1 MRNDPHVRITVSLPN
16 AWQRTRDC
24 LRHHGKAL
32 GAAWLITNLIGALA
46 FLVLYPPWSTVEA
59 AEGIGSFRYTV
70 YFILYNIVSAVGFIF
85 MVKVAQAFIAGEPRE
100 DYGAV
105 LDESVRVMMRYFAT
119 AFLSLFRVML
129 WAMAGLPVAFALVYG
144 TVLISGQAEPGPMVG
159 LLATTPIVVMM
170 ALAHVRFGWAL
181 YFTILGGDTP
191 LYAMYY
197 SQSMYL
203 NNRKTVLT
211 MAAIVFVVP
220 VVLPLIGMFVLV
232 DVPGVEYVIPFMA
245 SAWTYLA
252 GVLTV
257 AVIMYAVPEGRAA
270 VEERDAISSHENS

>member
-1 MRNDPHVRITVSLPN
+1 MRNDPHVRITVSLTD

-32 GAAWLITNLIGALA
+32 GAAWLITNLIGAIA
-46 FLVLYPPWSTVEA
+46 FLVLYPPWSAVETT
-59 AEGIGSFRYTV
+59 EGIGSFRYTV
-70 YFILYNIVSAVGFIF
+70 YFILYNVVSAAGFIF
-85 MVKVAQAFIAGEPRE
+85 MVKVSQAFISGEDRE
-100 DYGAV
+100 DYGSV

-119 AFLSLFRVML
+119 TFLTLFRVML

-144 TVLISGQAEPGPMVG
+144 AVLLTGQAEPGPMVG
-159 LLATTPIVVMM
+159 LLATIPVVVMSV
-170 ALAHVRFGWAL
+170 LAYVRFGWAL
-181 YFTILGGDTP
+181 YFTVLNGDTP

-211 MAAIVFVVP
+211 MAAIVFVLP
-220 VVLPLIGMFVLV
+220 VVLPLIGMFVLM

-257 AVIMYAVPEGRAA
+257 SVIMYAAPEGQAA
-270 VEERDAISSHENS
+270 MAESDAISSHENS